1 MSASELCVYEQ
12 FLSWS
17 KSKIMPPEKMRYNR
31 RYMADKPR
39 TDIEL
44 TPLKAEIEAV
54 FSKHNLDND
63 CDTIARLLSPYR
75 KTIRESLSQGN
86 YSDAVTV
93 LLEVLESLTYH
104 FVEDEHY
111 DYFDDIYSPDYVC
124 QDILEAIINAIKSGN
139 LPAEEFHRLKDRL
152 EKLKHTEAY
161 EDYGV
166 PYALNVWENFE
177 NSQC

>member
-1 MSASELCVYEQ
+1 MKYIRQ
-12 FLSWS
+12 
-17 KSKIMPPEKMRYNR
+17 R
-31 RYMADKPR
+31 MADKPR

-54 FSKHNLDND
+54 FSKRNLDED

-75 KTIRESLSQGN
+75 KAVNESIRQG
-86 YSDAVTV
+86 YYADAVTI
-93 LLEVLESLTYH
+93 LLGVLESLTYH

-111 DYFDDIYSPDYVC
+111 DYFDDMYSPDYVC
-124 QDILEAIINAIKSGN
+124 QDMMEAVIDVIKSGN
-139 LPAEEFHRLKDRL
+139 FPDGELQRLKDGL

-166 PYALNVWENFE
+166 PFALDVWEKFE
-177 NSQC
+177 RQSK

>member
-1 MSASELCVYEQ
+1 MSYIRQ
-12 FLSWS
+12 RMKD
-17 KSKIMPPEKMRYNR
+17 KS
-31 RYMADKPR
+31 R

-44 TPLKAEIEAV
+44 TPLKAKIETV
-54 FSKHNLDND
+54 FNKRNIDED

-75 KTIRESLSQGN
+75 EVVRELLIQGN
-86 YSDAVTV
+86 YAKAVTI

-111 DYFDDIYSPDYVC
+111 NYFDDMYSPDYVC
-124 QDILEAIINAIKSGN
+124 QDMIEAIINGIKNGN
-139 LPAEEFHRLKDRL
+139 FPVAELQRLKDGL

-166 PYALNVWENFE
+166 PYVLDVWEKF
-177 NSQC
+177 QR

>member
-1 MSASELCVYEQ
+1 
-12 FLSWS
+12 
-17 KSKIMPPEKMRYNR
+17 MPSEKMSYIRQR
-31 RYMADKPR
+31 MEDKAR

-54 FSKHNLDND
+54 SVFNKRNIDED
-63 CDTIARLLSPYR
+63 CDTIANLLAPYQ
-75 KTIRESLSQGN
+75 KAVRESLSQGN
-86 YSDAVTV
+86 YAEAVTI

-111 DYFDDIYSPDYVC
+111 NYFDDMYSPDYVC
-124 QDILEAIINAIKSGN
+124 QDMIEAIISFIKSGN
-139 LPAEEFHRLKDRL
+139 FPAAELQRLKDGL

-166 PYALNVWENFE
+166 PYVLDVWEKF
-177 NSQC
+177 QR